1 MVGGARSVRREL
13 TFCVMADVAMLK
25 QAVFALY
32 APTSTDTARSEANA
46 WLMTFAAS
54 PAAWEAARTLLTEAD
69 EQVQYFGANLLFMK
83 VRSEW
88 HGLPEDAKAQI
99 YGVVKEL
106 VGKIPASAPG
116 GWMKLGAAS
125 KRLCL
130 VLAAAAVRSSALES
144 FASDALKLASD
155 PSGKGAAVAVELLI
169 ALPQEL
175 LERHSAQAQA
185 PAGATPATLPGAPA
199 LKRVGS
205 NDGGLL
211 EGRPELRA
219 LLPQVLQLLV
229 AALEAFGTGSSPE
242 QLECAAAC
250 LRCLQQWC
258 SLEMGYS
265 LVMLMDSFPALLQCA
280 MGALA
285 STNEALSV
293 AAADALVDLLTPMNT
308 SLTPQVERQVAIA
321 HLVAE
326 QLQGLAVTLGVP
338 EAAAADDGAMNE
350 RQYAPRARPRHGRPR
365 HGRSHAHLLT
375 HASSPPPPPPP
386 LAHRYHFCRVLCAFA
401 ERAVDVVATTDGRML
416 PLVQASGPLRSPS
429 PRASPPPPPRASFPA
444 LPFPR
449 SLVAHRTSMSSSRR
463 SRSMASRAA
472 AALRVPRRRAPRGRP
487 HRRLL
492 ERHPGYTPRLAPPA
506 ARPGE
511 HLPSSHLSSHELPRA
526 RLISCDLPRLAR
538 PAALRGVAGARA
550 PQVHAARRVHHVGGG
565 DRLPLDPSDSY

>member
-375 HASSPPPPPPP
+375 HASSPPPPPLPP
-386 LAHRYHFCRVLCAFA
+386 SRT
-401 ERAVDVVATTDGRML
+401 DTTSAACS
-416 PLVQASGPLRSPS
+416 VRSQSVPS
-429 PRASPPPPPRASFPA
+429 TWSPPPTGACCRWSRRAAHCAARAPALRLRLRPA

-449 SLVAHRTSMSSSRR
+449 SPSRVPLSRIARRCRAHADPVRWPPARQLLFVCLGAELRVADLTVDFWSGIQDTPL
-463 SRSMASRAA
+463 ASRHPQ
-472 AALRVPRRRAPRGRP
+472 LGQVSISRAP
-487 HRRLL
+487 
-492 ERHPGYTPRLAPPA
+492 T
-506 ARPGE
+506 
-511 HLPSSHLSSHELPRA
+511 
-526 RLISCDLPRLAR
+526 
-538 PAALRGVAGARA
+538 
-550 PQVHAARRVHHVGGG
+550 
-565 DRLPLDPSDSY
+565 